1 MIPQKNKEFVLNEDL
16 KEMPSYTYEID
27 FKKDKITGNIDKIP
41 AMEQAIYKIIN
52 TERYQYLIYTWNYGI
67 ELQDLIGKST
77 NYCVPEIER
86 RITEALLWDSRI
98 KRVFDFEFNL
108 SRKKC
113 ILVTFTVQTIFGNI
127 KAERQ
132 VSI

>member
-1 MIPQKNKEFVLNEDL
+1 MVPQNNKELVLNDEL
-16 KEMPSYTYEID
+16 KEMPSYTYKID
-27 FKKDKITGNIDKIP
+27 WKKDKMIGNTDKIP

-67 ELQDLIGKST
+67 ELQNLIGKST
-77 NYCVPEIER
+77 NYCIPEIER

-98 KRVFDFEFNL
+98 TGVSDFEFDL
-108 SRKKC
+108 SRKKS

-127 KAERQ
+127 KSERQ